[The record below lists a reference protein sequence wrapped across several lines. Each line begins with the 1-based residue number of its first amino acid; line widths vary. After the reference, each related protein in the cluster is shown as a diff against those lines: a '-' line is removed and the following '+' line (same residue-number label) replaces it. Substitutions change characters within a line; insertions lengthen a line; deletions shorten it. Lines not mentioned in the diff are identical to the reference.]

1 MYFVSH
7 NIVLILETSFSVESC
22 DDDRSDMEESDDDKR
37 EQNQAQVP
45 QA

>member
-1 MYFVSH
+1 MSL
-7 NIVLILETSFSVESC
+7 NIVLILETSFSVESY

-37 EQNQAQVP
+37 EQIAQVP